1 MINKYTY
8 FDNLQYENI
17 SRRKEGSLLHLF
29 LFRRTIYA
37 LMYTNQGETVYSNN
51 VKLIL
56 AINLIFLRDGWRKRV
71 NQQRWYVEREDT
83 IENSIRSNIR
93 IDEIYE
99 SGNPW
104 NRRIRP
110 RQRKRPCFTSFS
122 VSSRG
127 NEESSGCFCQEQ
139 ISREDATPIQSERL
153 LITCAI
159 KLQNPRRTR

>member
-56 AINLIFLRDGWRKRV
+56 AINLIFLRDG
-71 NQQRWYVEREDT
+71 
-83 IENSIRSNIR
+83 
-93 IDEIYE
+93 
-99 SGNPW
+99 
-104 NRRIRP
+104 
-110 RQRKRPCFTSFS
+110 
-122 VSSRG
+122 
-127 NEESSGCFCQEQ
+127 
-139 ISREDATPIQSERL
+139 
-153 LITCAI
+153 
-159 KLQNPRRTR
+159 